1 MKTNQVFLIIAC
13 IVFAYVLFHIK
24 KFSSSPMGK
33 AISSVMGEAEKVLTS
48 IASLP
53 PWVLIGIGSAYLFGD
68 AVLKMSGSDVMKL
81 ARSSNSINESLTT
94 MENAEDIAT
103 VAASKLNVNLRTNI
117 ANSEQSPE
125 TQQLRQSAEESHAE
139 VINEFPEYIVETAE
153 SLADEAIP
161 IEE

>member
-1 MKTNQVFLIIAC
+1 MKPNQVFLIIAC

-24 KFSSSPMGK
+24 KFTSSPMGK
-33 AISSVMGEAEKVLTS
+33 AISSVMGEAEKALTA

-53 PWVLIGIGSAYLFGD
+53 PWLLIGLGSAYLFGD
-68 AVLKMSGSDVMKL
+68 AVLKMSGSDVIKL
-81 ARSSNSINESLTT
+81 ARSSNSINESLTN
-94 MENAEDIAT
+94 MDNVDDIAK

-117 ANSEQSPE
+117 ANNEQSPE

-139 VINEFPEYIVETAE
+139 VVNEFPQYIVEPAE
-153 SLADEAIP
+153 ALADEAIP

>member
-1 MKTNQVFLIIAC
+1 
-13 IVFAYVLFHIK
+13 
-24 KFSSSPMGK
+24 MGK

-81 ARSSNSINESLTT
+81 ARSSNYINESLTT

>member
-1 MKTNQVFLIIAC
+1 MKPNQVFLIIAC

>member
-1 MKTNQVFLIIAC
+1 
-13 IVFAYVLFHIK
+13 
-24 KFSSSPMGK
+24 MGK

-48 IASLP
+48 IANLP
-53 PWVLIGIGSAYLFGD
+53 SWVLIGIGSAYLFGD

>member
-1 MKTNQVFLIIAC
+1 MKPNQVFLIIAC

-48 IASLP
+48 IANLP
-53 PWVLIGIGSAYLFGD
+53 SWVLIGIGSAYLFGD

>member
-1 MKTNQVFLIIAC
+1 
-13 IVFAYVLFHIK
+13 
-24 KFSSSPMGK
+24 MGK